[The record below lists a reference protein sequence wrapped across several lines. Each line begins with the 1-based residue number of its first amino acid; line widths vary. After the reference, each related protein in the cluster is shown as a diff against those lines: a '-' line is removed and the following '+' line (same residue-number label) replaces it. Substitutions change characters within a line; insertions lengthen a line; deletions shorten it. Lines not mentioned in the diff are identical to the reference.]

1 MCIFT
6 IRVHTCGHW
15 RKSLKNPCDD
25 AKEKKE
31 VCDSGSEDSKTTGML
46 CYEDGCDKEPG
57 GRRDGPGKAHS
68 ICWLIYAKCDK
79 AGGITDGGF
88 DADDIDWDD
97 F

>member
-15 RKSLKNPCDD
+15 KKSLKNPCDD
-25 AKEKKE
+25 AKEKKK

-57 GRRDGPGKAHS
+57 GRRDGP
-68 ICWLIYAKCDK
+68 D
-79 AGGITDGGF
+79 GITDGGF